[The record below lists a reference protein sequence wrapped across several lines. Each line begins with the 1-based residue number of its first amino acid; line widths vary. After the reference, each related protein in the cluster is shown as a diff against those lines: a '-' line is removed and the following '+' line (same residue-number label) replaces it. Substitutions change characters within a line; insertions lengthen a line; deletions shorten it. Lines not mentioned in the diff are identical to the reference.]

1 MISPSPRT
9 IFRLISHRSRSSD
22 HVYQRHLSFDVWCR
36 WDSGPAGQGKAAA
49 RDARDA
55 SHAKGGER
63 RSFAPRDSVEESVS
77 HCQPKL
83 NRKGQELLMARNPE
97 GRLNILKPFK
107 SETTAQYCIDS
118 PTLIEP

>member
-1 MISPSPRT
+1 MIITSTSGIR
-9 IFRLISHRSRSSD
+9 RLMFGVGEIQVLR
-22 HVYQRHLSFDVWCR
+22 
-36 WDSGPAGQGKAAA
+36 AGQGKTAA

-77 HCQPKL
+77 RCQPKL
-83 NRKGQELLMARNPE
+83 YRKGQELLMARNPE
-97 GRLNILKPFK
+97 GRLNILKPLK

>member
-1 MISPSPRT
+1 MISPRT

-22 HVYQRHLSFDVWCR
+22 HVYQRHLSLDVRCR

-49 RDARDA
+49 RDA

-63 RSFAPRDSVEESVS
+63 RSFAPCDSVEESVS
-77 HCQPKL
+77 RCQPKL
-83 NRKGQELLMARNPE
+83 YRKGQELLMARNPE

-118 PTLIEP
+118 LTLIEP

>member
-1 MISPSPRT
+1 MITSTSG
-9 IFRLISHRSRSSD
+9 IYRLMFGVGGIQVLRGRARRPQGTQGTQVTQREVRDD
-22 HVYQRHLSFDVWCR
+22 HLP
-36 WDSGPAGQGKAAA
+36 PAT
-49 RDARDA
+49 
-55 SHAKGGER
+55 S
-63 RSFAPRDSVEESVS
+63 RDSVEESVS

-97 GRLNILKPFK
+97 GRLNILKPLK

>member
-1 MISPSPRT
+1 MIVTSTSGIR
-9 IFRLISHRSRSSD
+9 RLMFGVGEIQVLR
-22 HVYQRHLSFDVWCR
+22 
-36 WDSGPAGQGKAAA
+36 AGQGKTAARDA

-77 HCQPKL
+77 RCQPKL
-83 NRKGQELLMARNPE
+83 YRKGQELLMARNPE

-107 SETTAQYCIDS
+107 SETIAQYCIDS